1 MDYFSAEENEVFA
14 VARQL
19 LEGFV
24 QSTRGYE
31 PKVHFGFFA
40 SSGSHMRMH
49 LIAQPC
55 TEAVP
60 PIMYRQW
67 LVAPN
72 GISSCSLSSGE
83 SVSSIN
89 LNFRQP
95 TDAIADQLR
104 TWLWRE
110 LTQ

>member
-1 MDYFSAEENEVFA
+1 MDYFSPEENEVFA

-67 LVAPN
+67 LVAPS
-72 GISSCSLSSGE
+72 GISRCSLSVGGDAST
-83 SVSSIN
+83 
-89 LNFRQP
+89 LDLDFRQP
-95 TDAIADQLR
+95 TDIIADQLR
-104 TWLWRE
+104 TWLFRE
-110 LTQ
+110 LPQ

>member
-1 MDYFSAEENEVFA
+1 MDYFSPEENEVFA

-24 QSTRGYE
+24 QSRPGYE
-31 PKVHFGFFA
+31 PKVNFAFFA
-40 SSGSHMRMH
+40 AGASHMRMSLNAIPH
-49 LIAQPC
+49 S
-55 TEAVP
+55 EAPP

-72 GISSCSLSSGE
+72 GESTCTLTVGE
-83 SVSSIN
+83 SIATLN

-95 TDAIADQLR
+95 TNAIADQLR
-104 TWLWRE
+104 TWLFRE
-110 LTQ
+110 LPQ